1 MKMMKLGVAAL
12 LVSLGTGCASITYST
27 SGALNGVTVKGV
39 EGGKPLQ
46 TVMINTTGFY
56 LFWTVP
62 IVSGDLRWDEEKK
75 SIVGGTSLFQDQ
87 VGFAELQSALLK
99 IAESRNC
106 DLAEVYF
113 NDSDSFYAGASY
125 SGAVGSFF
133 GSSHMSVS
141 AILVPRATARK
152 EGE

>member
-75 SIVGGTSLFQDQ
+75 SIVGGTSLCQDQ

-106 DLAEVYF
+106 DLA
-113 NDSDSFYAGASY
+113 
-125 SGAVGSFF
+125 
-133 GSSHMSVS
+133 
-141 AILVPRATARK
+141 
-152 EGE
+152 